1 VITVLWAKQLQPNFC
16 LAALR
21 QRQAIV

>member
-1 VITVLWAKQLQPNFC
+1 VVVAQFC

-21 QRQAIV
+21 QRQAIVHG

>member
-1 VITVLWAKQLQPNFC
+1 VIMVLWAKQLQPNFC